1 MLPERWKQVDGILQ
15 SALDLAPEER
25 EAFLRQAC
33 AGDEAL
39 EQEVRS
45 LLAADQPAGHFMET
59 PAIDIAARTMAH
71 VQNGEIQIGAVISHY
86 RIIGKLGGGGMG
98 VVYKAEDPRL
108 RRFVALKFL
117 SDDLTRDPEALNRFR
132 REARA
137 ASALNHSNICTI
149 YDIGEHAGRA
159 FLVMEFLDGTTLKHY
174 IAPRADGRR
183 AEIETLL
190 PLAIEIADGLDAAHA
205 AGIIH
210 RDIKPANL
218 FVTNREHAKILDFGL
233 AKTGASSATDA
244 LATARPTRT
253 LEAELTR
260 EGSAPGT
267 VSYMSPEQI
276 RAKPL
281 DTRTDLFSFGVVLYE
296 MVTGTLPFRGDSAG
310 AIFDS
315 ILNTEPVPAVRL
327 NPDVPQELERII
339 GKCLEKDRD
348 LRYQH
353 ASEIR
358 TDLKRLKRDTD
369 SGRTPAVAK
378 PEARPAAVKRWK
390 IAVPALAAVLALAAA
405 GYFYLHRVPKLTDK
419 DTIVLAD
426 FTNKTSDP
434 VFDATL
440 RQGLSIQLEQSPF
453 LSLISD
459 ERIQKELRLMVQPA
473 NTALTPAIARQV
485 CERTGSAAV
494 LEGSI
499 ATLGSQYVL
508 GLSAKSCRTGDTLDD
523 EQMQAARK
531 EDVLAALSKIASRF
545 RTRIGES
552 LTTIEKH
559 DTPLAEATTPSLEA
573 LKAYSLGWK
582 AHERGDSSLSYF
594 KRAVEIDPK
603 FAMAHAS
610 LGLVYGGRLGESDLA
625 AESTTNA
632 YQLRDRA
639 SDRERFFITASYH
652 RRVTGNVE
660 AAAET
665 CELWAQTYPREPI
678 PHDYLAAIYTTF
690 GKYEQGV
697 EEAKKAVAIAPD
709 FGIGYALLAMHYVFL
724 NRLGEAETVLK
735 EASMRHLDLPDFVA
749 TEYDIAYL
757 RGDQAGMQRAV
768 ARGKAEP
775 IAENWVTNRAA
786 LALAYSGRL
795 LEARKTSQHAVDAA
809 GQASLRQRAVL
820 FATEPA
826 VWQALFGKKSEAARS
841 AHEVAQL
848 SNEPDVQYGAALA
861 LALSGE
867 TSQVQVI
874 ANDLEKRF
882 PVDTSVKFNY
892 LPVLRALI
900 AVNQGEPAS
909 AIQLLQ
915 KAAPNELG
923 LPHSG
928 NIGSYGTL
936 YPIYVRGLAYL
947 AARQGKEAAAE
958 FQRILDHRSILISDP
973 IGSLSYLQLARALAL
988 SSDQTKAIKSYD
1000 DFLSVWKD
1008 ADQDL
1013 PVLKQAKAE
1022 RASLLAP
1029 RR

>member
-15 SALDLAPEER
+15 SALDLAAEER

-33 AGDEAL
+33 AGDRAL
-39 EQEVRS
+39 EHEVRS
-45 LLAADQPAGHFMET
+45 LLAADQPAGYFMDT
-59 PAIDIAARTMAH
+59 PAIDIAARAMAH
-71 VQNGEIQIGAVISHY
+71 GQSGDIEIGATVSHY
-86 RIIGKLGGGGMG
+86 RIVGKLGGGGMG

-117 SDDLTRDPEALNRFR
+117 SDDLARDPDALNRFR

-149 YDIGEHAGRA
+149 YDIGEHSGRA
-159 FLVMEFLDGTTLKHY
+159 FIVMEFLDGATLKHY
-174 IAPRADGRR
+174 VVGRAGGRLPP
-183 AEIETLL
+183 IEDVV

-210 RDIKPANL
+210 RDIKPANI

-233 AKTGASSATDA
+233 AKTYASPNPD
-244 LATARPTRT
+244 ATARLTVTFEP
-253 LEAELTR
+253 ELTG

-267 VSYMSPEQI
+267 VSYMSPEQV

-296 MVTGTLPFRGDSAG
+296 MVTGKLPFRGDSAG

-315 ILNTEPVPAVRL
+315 ILNSEPVPPIRL
-327 NPDVPQELERII
+327 NPDLPAELERII
-339 GKCLEKDRD
+339 DKCLEKDRD

-369 SGRTPAVAK
+369 SGRGAVGTTI
-378 PEARPAAVKRWK
+378 AVKRRNL
-390 IAVPALAAVLALAAA
+390 ALPTVAAVLALVAI
-405 GYFYLHRVPKLTDK
+405 GYFYFRGRPKLTDK

-459 ERIQKELRLMVQPA
+459 ERIQKELRLMVQPT
-473 NTALTPAIARQV
+473 NSALTPVIAREV

-508 GLSAKSCRTGDTLDD
+508 GLTAKSCRTGDILDD
-523 EQMQAARK
+523 EQVQAAKK
-531 EDVLAALSKIASRF
+531 EDVLAALSKIASKF

-552 LTTIEKH
+552 LATIKEH

-582 AHERGDSSLSYF
+582 THAKGDSSIFYF
-594 KRAVEIDPK
+594 KRAIEIDPK
-603 FAMAHAS
+603 FAMAHAW
-610 LGLVYGGRLGESDLA
+610 LGLVYGGRLGESDLS
-625 AESTTNA
+625 AESTTKA

-639 SDRERFFITASYH
+639 SDRERFFITASYY
-652 RRVTGNVE
+652 RRVTGNLD
-660 AAAET
+660 AARET
-665 CELWAQTYPREPI
+665 CEMWAQTYPREPI
-678 PHDYLAAIYTTF
+678 PHDYLNTIYTTF
-690 GKYEQGV
+690 GKYQQGV
-697 EEAKKAVAIAPD
+697 EEAKKAVGLAPD
-709 FGIGYALLAMHYVFL
+709 FGIGYALLAMHYTLL
-724 NRLGEAETVLK
+724 NRLGEAETALQ
-735 EASMRHLDLPDFVA
+735 EAYKRNLDLPDFVVS
-749 TEYDIAYL
+749 EYDIAYL

-775 IAENWVTNRAA
+775 ITENWVTNRVA
-786 LALAYSGRL
+786 LAQAYSGRL
-795 LEARKTSQHAVDAA
+795 LEAQKTSEQAVDLAR
-809 GQASLRQRAVL
+809 QASLRQRAVL

-826 VWQALFGKKSEAARS
+826 VWQALFGKTPEAARR

-848 SNEPDVQYGAALA
+848 SNEPDVQYGVALA

-867 TSQVQVI
+867 TGQVQAI
-874 ANDLEKRF
+874 ANDLEQRF
-882 PVDTSVKFNY
+882 PEDTSVRFNY

-900 AVNQGEPAS
+900 ALNQKEPAR

-915 KAAPNELG
+915 NAAPNELG

-928 NIGSYGTL
+928 LEGSYGTL

-947 AARQGKEAAAE
+947 ATKQGKEAAAE
-958 FQRILDHRSILISDP
+958 FQKILDHRSILISDP
-973 IGSLSYLQLARALAL
+973 IGALSYLQLARALAL
-988 SSDQTKAIKSYD
+988 AGDQTRATKSYD
-1000 DFLSVWKD
+1000 DFLGIWKD
-1008 ADQDL
+1008 ADPDI
-1013 PVLKQAKAE
+1013 PVLMQAKAE
-1022 RASLLAP
+1022 RASLLP
-1029 RR
+1029 QRRSPF